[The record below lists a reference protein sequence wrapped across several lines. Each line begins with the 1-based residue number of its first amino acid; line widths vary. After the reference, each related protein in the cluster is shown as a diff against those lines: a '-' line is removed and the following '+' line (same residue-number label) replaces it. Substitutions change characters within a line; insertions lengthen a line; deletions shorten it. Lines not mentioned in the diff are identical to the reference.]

1 MTYNTLERIMRQ
13 AVCNTIGAR
22 SKDFNQWLV
31 TEDINEGM
39 EIIEQFDF
47 LCGPCVEL
55 GFDPQISPFTFF
67 SSDIAFYVNGSI
79 RTSKGALPA
88 SIHAF
93 FGSCCSDAA
102 EAEKTADIFFDRGV
116 DDGWYIEDCFEE
128 YFGLHLIYK
137 LGFDIENE
145 EDFATVVEK
154 AFNELLEPRTTNTL
168 RPFLHYFE
176 D

>member
-1 MTYNTLERIMRQ
+1 MTYNTLERITRQ

-22 SKDFNQWLV
+22 SKDFDQWLV
-31 TEDINEGM
+31 TEDINEGFM
-39 EIIEQFDF
+39 DEGVDF
-47 LCGPCVEL
+47 LCNPCVEL

-67 SSDIAFYVNGSI
+67 SSGVAFYVNRSI

-93 FGSCCSDAA
+93 FGSCCSDTV

-128 YFGLHLIYK
+128 GSGLHLAYE

-145 EDFATVVEK
+145 EAFAATLEK
-154 AFNELLEPRTTNTL
+154 AFNELLDPSVANAL
-168 RPFLHYFE
+168 RSFIHYFE